1 MLTVRRDV
9 ATDVC
14 PDLVLYDI
22 PARNPFRSLVPL
34 TKQHPLLFQTIIANA
49 ALHMSNACQKPFTL
63 AVKLHGESYTHAF
76 AAKQQA
82 LRLLRIALMKPPSID
97 QDVLLMAVLLLVEFA
112 LIDSGQEEWSCHIKG
127 AESVVGTLYGPFTPT
142 QQFSMNPLRRCLTE
156 NYSIFGII
164 GSTLSPPSDGHDIR
178 RSNIYGN
185 VPLLEDAE
193 GNHCSSFP
201 SSLLQV
207 LQAGARLS
215 RPSSASGSITSSDRE
230 AAAICSEL
238 ISTTEAFDP
247 QAWASNLHLR
257 SDVENDPNH
266 RTHIASAHRAA
277 VLIYL
282 TRLMLSYRQ
291 QDITAQLCYDLESL
305 VTRVIVHVSAIPP
318 SNPLF
323 AATTWPSFIAGAE
336 TRVLTNRGWAKQ
348 QLGEVWNVQPWG
360 SVKGAARLLEELW
373 AGRPAFEDGT
383 TTPMTDGDWVDELR
397 HRGVE
402 WLIL

>member
-1 MLTVRRDV
+1 MTYLQYVLTH
-9 ATDVC
+9 T
-14 PDLVLYDI
+14 
-22 PARNPFRSLVPL
+22 S
-34 TKQHPLLFQTIIANA
+34 
-49 ALHMSNACQKPFTL
+49 
-63 AVKLHGESYTHAF
+63 
-76 AAKQQA
+76 
-82 LRLLRIALMKPPSID
+82 
-97 QDVLLMAVLLLVEFA
+97 
-112 LIDSGQEEWSCHIKG
+112 
-127 AESVVGTLYGPFTPT
+127 
-142 QQFSMNPLRRCLTE
+142 
-156 NYSIFGII
+156 FGIM
-164 GSTLSPPSDGHDIR
+164 GSTLSPPTDIHGPH
-178 RSNIYGN
+178 RSSLYGN
-185 VPLLEDAE
+185 IPLLEDAE

-215 RPSSASGSITSSDRE
+215 RPSSASGLITSSDRE

-257 SDVENDPNH
+257 SDVENDTNH

-282 TRLMLSYRQ
+282 TRLMLSYRR
-291 QDITAQLCYDLESL
+291 QDIAAQLCCDLEPL

-336 TRVLTNRGWAKQ
+336 TRVLTNRGRAKQ

-383 TTPMTDGDWVDELR
+383 TTPMTDGDWVNELR